1 MKNKYI
7 ISEEEKN
14 RILNLYESNSKKQ
27 YLTLESLG
35 GSAKDSITRLEK
47 KYPNGI
53 EIPTTIT
60 ANGLNTFENGVD
72 TINKDDP
79 KVKEILQTISDLL
92 KTPDVKVKVDV
103 NGGASAVG
111 SSSGYDNEALATRRR
126 DNLIKLIKNNFT
138 NSKLV
143 VTPGSVKV
151 GQSTTKD
158 SDAARKEQYVSASI
172 SGEGKMNIPIKGEKG
187 DNTNVYIPPPYTDIK
202 VKRKLDV
209 IPSNGKNKKIC
220 IIIPASAY
228 KSFNKHFQKFAEEN
242 GLSKIPWTEKDVE

>member
-1 MKNKYI
+1 MENKYI

-14 RILNLYESNSKKQ
+14 RILNLHESASKNQ
-27 YLTLESLG
+27 YLTLEHLG
-35 GSAKDSITRLEK
+35 TPDMDSIDRMKK

-60 ANGLNTFENGVD
+60 ASGSNTFANGVD
-72 TINKDDP
+72 TINKNDP

-92 KTPDVKVKVDV
+92 KTSKGKVNVVV
-103 NGGASAVG
+103 NGGASKVG
-111 SSSGYDNEALATRRR
+111 SSSGYDNKALATRRR
-126 DNLIKLIKNNFT
+126 DNLIKLIKGNWT
-138 NSKLV
+138 NPKLV

-187 DNTNVYIPPPYTDIK
+187 DNTNVYIPPIYKD
-202 VKRKLDV
+202 VDLDV
-209 IPSNGKNKKIC
+209 IPKKGKKKKIC
-220 IIIPASAY
+220 ITIPVSTY
-228 KSFNKHFQKFAEEN
+228 KSFNTHVARFLKEN
-242 GLSKIPWTEKDVE
+242 GLSKIPWSETDV